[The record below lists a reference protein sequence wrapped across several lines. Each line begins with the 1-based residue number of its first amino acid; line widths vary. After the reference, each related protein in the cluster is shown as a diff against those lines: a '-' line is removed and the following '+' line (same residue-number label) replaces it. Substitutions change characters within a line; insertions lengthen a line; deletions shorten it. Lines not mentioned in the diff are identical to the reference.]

1 MALGGR
7 ICHHGRVSLIPEDPI
22 AEVRSR
28 ADIVEV
34 VADVVVLKRSGRNFT
49 GLCPFHNERSPS
61 FNVNPE
67 RQIYRCFGCGEG
79 GDVFSFVMKAQHQ
92 TFPEALKTLADRYGV
107 QLPDRRPD
115 SDERQHVREANE
127 LAAEYYTW
135 LLEHPEHGAEGRAYL
150 EGRGVGAAVRKKF
163 RLGLAPNAWDG
174 LHKHLS
180 ERKVP
185 HEVQVAGALARPR
198 QSGNGFYDYFRNRVM
213 FPILNEAGHVVGFG
227 ARAIA
232 AGDEPKYLNS
242 PETVLYRKGNL
253 LYGLGEAR
261 EAIKARDRALLMEGY
276 MDVITAHAH
285 GFEEAVGVLG
295 TALTPAQARVL
306 LRYTPS
312 RNVVLAFDADRAGQQ
327 AAERGIGTLSEV
339 AQGVGLNVTVL
350 AVPAGKDP
358 DAYLRAEGAPAFAE
372 LVANAP
378 NLFEFLLERAA
389 AAQDLATLEGRARAV
404 TACVPV
410 LRQIENYVM
419 QEYYVNWISA
429 KLGVRH
435 EDVRL
440 EIGRGL
446 RHNKA
451 PSIREAIKA
460 KKLSASEAERILLY
474 FMVERV
480 EVRMAVREKLANIQ
494 FEPVHQVIRDRIE
507 ALGQAKDRLGWS
519 DLIEAFQG
527 QADYQKLIS
536 DLSFAPFDDWQEEHA
551 DLEVNDCLQTLEFEY
566 WQRHLEALK
575 TSIKSGEQT
584 NVDEASRRLMEIT
597 QYLKQL
603 GSRIDQRRK
612 NVQNSA
618 SSAGEV

>member
-1 MALGGR
+1 MAVNGR
-7 ICHHGRVSLIPEDPI
+7 ICQHGSVSLIPEDPI

-28 ADIVEV
+28 ADIVEIV
-34 VADVVVLKRSGRNFT
+34 GDVVVLKRSGRNLT
-49 GLCPFHNERSPS
+49 GLCPFHQERTPS

-79 GDVFSFVMKAQHQ
+79 GDVFSFVMKTQHQ
-92 TFPEALKTLADRYGV
+92 TFPEALKTLADRYGI

-115 SDERQHVREANE
+115 SDERVRIREANE

-150 EGRGVGAAVRKKF
+150 EGRGVGPAVRKKF

-174 LHKHLS
+174 LHKHLTT
-180 ERKVP
+180 RKIP
-185 HEVQVAGALARPR
+185 FEVQTAGALARPR

-232 AGDEPKYLNS
+232 PGDEPKYLNS

-253 LYGLGEAR
+253 LYGLSEAR

-285 GFEEAVGVLG
+285 GFEEAIGVLG
-295 TALTPAQARVL
+295 TALTPAQARTL

-327 AAERGIGTLSEV
+327 AAERGITTLSEV
-339 AQGVGLNVTVL
+339 TQGVGLNVTVL

-358 DAYLRAEGAPAFAE
+358 DAYLRAEGAQAFAGLLE
-372 LVANAP
+372 KAP

-389 AAQDLATLEGRARAV
+389 GAQDLATLEGRARAV
-404 TACVPV
+404 TACVPI
-410 LRQIENYVM
+410 LRQIENYVT
-419 QEYYVNWISA
+419 QEHYVNWISA

-440 EIGRGL
+440 EIGRTI
-446 RHNKA
+446 RHNRA
-451 PSIREAIKA
+451 PSLREALTA
-460 KKLSASEAERILLY
+460 KKLSAREAERILLY
-474 FMVERV
+474 FMVERAAV
-480 EVRMAVREKLANIQ
+480 REVVREKLASIQ
-494 FEPVHQVIRDRIE
+494 FEPLHQAIRERIE
-507 ALGQAKDRLGWS
+507 ALAATRQILTWKDLV
-519 DLIEAFQG
+519 EAFASH
-527 QADYQKLIS
+527 ADFQKELS
-536 DLSFAPFDDWQEEHA
+536 ALSFAEFENWGDGPDKTVD
-551 DLEVNDCLQTLEFEY
+551 DCLVTLQIAH
-566 WQRHLEALK
+566 WQAAKSLCQNKLKEPLPRDDQDNWTRRYHEILEHLKNLDL
-575 TSIKSGEQT
+575 QW
-584 NVDEASRRLMEIT
+584 
-597 QYLKQL
+597 
-603 GSRIDQRRK
+603 RK
-612 NVQNSA
+612 MQVKA
-618 SSAGEV
+618 PVGAEET

>member
-1 MALGGR
+1 MAVGGG
-7 ICHHGRVSLIPEDPI
+7 ICHHEGVSTLIPEDPI
-22 AEVRSR
+22 AEIRAR

-49 GLCPFHNERSPS
+49 GLCPFHNEKSPS

-92 TFPEALKTLADRYGV
+92 TFPEALKTLADRYGIT
-107 QLPDRRPD
+107 LPDRRPD
-115 SDERQHVREANE
+115 SDERARIREANE

-135 LLEHPEHGAEGRAYL
+135 LLEHPEHGTEGRSYL
-150 EGRGVGAAVRKKF
+150 ESRGVGAAIRKKF
-163 RLGLAPNAWDG
+163 RLGLSPNAWDG
-174 LHKHLS
+174 LHKHLNA
-180 ERKVP
+180 RKIP
-185 HEVQVAGALARPR
+185 FEVQVQGALARAR
-198 QSGNGFYDYFRNRVM
+198 QGGNGYYDYFRNRVM

-232 AGDEPKYLNS
+232 ADDEPKYLNS

-261 EAIKARDRALLMEGY
+261 EAIKGRDRAILMEGY
-276 MDVITAHAH
+276 MDVIAAHAY

-295 TALTPAQARVL
+295 TALTPAQARTL

-327 AAERGIGTLSEV
+327 AAERGIGTLTEV

-358 DAYLRAEGAPAFAE
+358 DAYLRQEGSEAFAG

-389 AAQDLATLEGRARAV
+389 GAQDLTTLEGRARAV
-404 TACVPV
+404 TACVPI
-410 LRQIENYVM
+410 LRQIENYVT
-419 QEYYVNWISA
+419 QEYYVNWISG

-451 PSIREAIKA
+451 PSIREALTA
-460 KKLSASEAERILLY
+460 KKLSAREAERILLY
-474 FMVERV
+474 FMVERAAV
-480 EVRMAVREKLANIQ
+480 REVVREKLANIQ
-494 FEPVHQVIRDRIE
+494 FEPIHQAIRERVE
-507 ALGQAKDRLGWS
+507 ALAGSKSTLAWS
-519 DLIEAFQG
+519 DVVEAFQG
-527 QADYQKLIS
+527 QAEAQKEVSAI
-536 DLSFAPFDDWQEEHA
+536 SFADYEGWGEEP
-551 DLEVNDCLQTLEFEY
+551 DKVIDDCLVTLQISF
-566 WQRHLEALK
+566 WQAAKAQCQNKLK
-575 TSIKSGEQT
+575 EPLAKDEQDAWT
-584 NVDEASRRLMEIT
+584 RRLLEIVHHLGT
-597 QYLKQL
+597 LDRQWRKMPLKANT
-603 GSRIDQRRK
+603 G
-612 NVQNSA
+612 A
-618 SSAGEV
+618 EET